1 MIFKQIGFKKC
12 WMKSGRYPETM
23 PRLKELAPYFLRATE
38 QAAIACGK
46 LRGCRDKNRV
56 DDAAVKSMRSVFDT
70 IPVHARVAIGEG
82 EMDKAPMLFIG
93 EELGMGIIDPSM
105 PQVDIAVDP
114 LECTSHCAFNL
125 PNSICVLA
133 VAPRGTLLHSPECY
147 MDKIAGS
154 APLKDRISL
163 GFSVEK
169 NINSVSEILKKPIQD
184 VKVIIL
190 DRPRNDEKINMM
202 KQMGVNVELIQ
213 NGDIVGAMRAVDG
226 DADLLLGI
234 GSAPEG
240 VITATAVKG
249 LNGVFE
255 GKLYFHKPSFQER
268 AEEHLQNDAHKIWNT
283 DTLCSSE
290 NALFVATG
298 VCDGWLPGVQFNR
311 DDIKTWSRII
321 YVETGEVKTIETI
334 HN

>member
-1 MIFKQIGFKKC
+1 MI
-12 WMKSGRYPETM
+12 S
-23 PRLKELAPYFLRATE
+23 LKEIAPYFLHATE

-46 LRGCRDKNRV
+46 LRGCRDKNRADEV
-56 DDAAVKSMRSVFDT
+56 AVKAMRSVFDT

-82 EMDKAPMLFIG
+82 EMDKAPMLYIG
-93 EELGMGIIDPSM
+93 EELGMGLLDPSM

-125 PNSICVLA
+125 PNSLCVLA

-154 APLKDRISL
+154 APLKGQISL
-163 GFSVEK
+163 EFSVEA
-169 NINSVSEILKKPIQD
+169 NIHAVSEILEKPIQD

-190 DRPRNDEKINMM
+190 DRPRNDDKINMM

-249 LNGVFE
+249 LKGVFE
-255 GKLYFHKPSFQER
+255 GKLFFHEKSYQER
-268 AEEHLQNDAHKIWNT
+268 VEKYLKNEAHNIWNT
-283 DTLCSSE
+283 DNLCSST

-298 VCDGWLPGVQFNR
+298 VCDGWLPGVQFNHDEIR
-311 DDIKTWSRII
+311 TWSKII
-321 YVETGEVKTIETI
+321 YVETGEMKTIETI

>member
-93 EELGMGIIDPSM
+93 EELGMGIIDTSM

-125 PNSICVLA
+125 PNSICVLS

-163 GFSVEK
+163 GFSVEE

-190 DRPRNDEKINMM
+190 DRPRND
-202 KQMGVNVELIQ
+202 
-213 NGDIVGAMRAVDG
+213 
-226 DADLLLGI
+226 
-234 GSAPEG
+234 
-240 VITATAVKG
+240 
-249 LNGVFE
+249 
-255 GKLYFHKPSFQER
+255 
-268 AEEHLQNDAHKIWNT
+268 
-283 DTLCSSE
+283 
-290 NALFVATG
+290 
-298 VCDGWLPGVQFNR
+298 
-311 DDIKTWSRII
+311 
-321 YVETGEVKTIETI
+321 
-334 HN
+334 

>member
-1 MIFKQIGFKKC
+1 MKQI
-12 WMKSGRYPETM
+12 
-23 PRLKELAPYFLRATE
+23 
-38 QAAIACGK
+38 
-46 LRGCRDKNRV
+46 
-56 DDAAVKSMRSVFDT
+56 
-70 IPVHARVAIGEG
+70 
-82 EMDKAPMLFIG
+82 
-93 EELGMGIIDPSM
+93 
-105 PQVDIAVDP
+105 
-114 LECTSHCAFNL
+114 
-125 PNSICVLA
+125 
-133 VAPRGTLLHSPECY
+133 
-147 MDKIAGS
+147 
-154 APLKDRISL
+154 
-163 GFSVEK
+163 
-169 NINSVSEILKKPIQD
+169 
-184 VKVIIL
+184 
-190 DRPRNDEKINMM
+190 
-202 KQMGVNVELIQ
+202 GVNVELIQ

-283 DTLCSSE
+283 DSLCSSE